1 MDILE
6 KHHNH
11 GVASATPF
19 RISYRDLVF
28 ALIVAGLWFGLL
40 IYLMLHETGGKW
52 SALLDDVYI
61 HFQYAK
67 RLAEGHFY
75 SYSNGDGFSKG
86 ATSFLYPLL
95 LAPGWL
101 LGFQGEW
108 MTLWALLL
116 ALAAT
121 TGSYYFIIAAAR
133 RLGNPWVG
141 RITVLLMA
149 MTTELQ
155 AGIYSG
161 MEVGIALFVL
171 VLWVYTLVRIWTAA
185 TAGESPRGIFVAH
198 LLIAAVGPMLRP
210 ELIAASGGT
219 MLLILVSR
227 FRPAAL
233 GGIKA
238 PWATLAVP
246 LLGQISLMV
255 LYWVMT
261 GSTAGNAMLSKS
273 FFYEPGITVSRLLR
287 ITFANYKTFGF
298 DVLFGLYKY
307 PFFAPLFAVLSLLGI
322 AVMITWKGL
331 WRRLALLLI
340 LVGTVYLFI
349 PQLTYTVSWGMYRYC
364 QPFFPWLLL
373 PVAALFV
380 HLVRN
385 PSLLRRFAAAA
396 IALYLMLFFALV
408 NYPEFSYEYAQGT
421 NNLSDQQRAM
431 GEYIAKTY
439 KDKPVV
445 IGIND
450 AGAIPYFSDKP
461 AFDLLGLVTQNMAV
475 CFRWGNACTWEYM
488 SHLPKNHRPTH
499 WAVYPGW
506 WKNDKLMGKMLHT
519 TSSRNRIS
527 MGGVIKR
534 LYKADWSEVDKPD
547 TPLHPPKGLA
557 LVDQLDIGYSVDEK
571 SHDYSTTKK
580 GKAFDSRMSFH
591 TYSYQDKASKRTF
604 TEGGRVIGRGQQEN
618 FTIHTIPGKPLTIVM
633 RTDAYYGMNLSV
645 KTDAMDKPIP
655 WKQDKVGKHW
665 VDAGITLPASAI
677 TGDTTRIHIKCVDKD
692 YAPFHYWFYQ

>member
-28 ALIVAGLWFGLL
+28 ALIIAGLWFGLL

-67 RLAEGHFY
+67 RLAEGHFF
-75 SYSNGDGFSKG
+75 SYSNSDGFSKG
-86 ATSFLYPLL
+86 ATSFLYPIL

-101 LGFQGEW
+101 LGFRGEW

-116 ALAAT
+116 AFAAT

-141 RITVLLMA
+141 RGTVLLMA
-149 MTTELQ
+149 MTAELQ

-161 MEVGIALFVL
+161 MEVGIALFAL

-185 TAGESPRGIFVAH
+185 EAGESPNKVFIAH
-198 LLIAAVGPMLRP
+198 LIIAAIGPILRP

-219 MLLILVSR
+219 MLLIMISR

-246 LLGQISLMV
+246 LIGQVSLMA

-261 GSTAGNAMLSKS
+261 GSSSSNAMLSKS
-273 FFYEPGITVSRLLR
+273 FFYEPAITVTRLID
-287 ITFANYKTFGF
+287 ITLANYKTFAF

-307 PFFAPLFAVLSLLGI
+307 PFFAPLFAVLSLLGM
-322 AVMITWKGL
+322 AVMISWKGL
-331 WRRLALLLI
+331 WRRLTLSLI
-340 LVGTVYLFI
+340 LVGAVYLLI
-349 PQLTYTVSWGMYRYC
+349 PQFTYTVSWGMYRYC
-364 QPFFPWLLL
+364 LPFFPWLLL
-373 PVAALFV
+373 PVAALIL

-385 PSLLRRFAAAA
+385 ASKLQRIAAAA
-396 IALYLMLFFALV
+396 MSLYLILFFALV
-408 NYPEFSYEYAQGT
+408 NYPEFSYEYTQGT
-421 NNLSDQQRAM
+421 NNLADQQRAM

-450 AGAIPYFSDKP
+450 AGAIPYFSGKP
-461 AFDLLGLVTQNMAV
+461 AFDLLGLTTQNMAV

-488 SHLPKNHRPTH
+488 SHLPKDHRPTH

-506 WKNDKLMGKMLHT
+506 WRNDQLMGKMIHT

-534 LYKADWSEVDKPD
+534 LYEADWSDVDKPD
-547 TPLHPPKGLA
+547 GPLLPPGGMKM
-557 LVDQLDIGYSVDEK
+557 VDQIDIGYSVDEK

-580 GKAFDSRMSFH
+580 GKPFNSRMAFH
-591 TYSYQDKASKRTF
+591 TYSYKNGPAKQTF
-604 TEGGRVIGRGQQEN
+604 TEGGRVIGRNQQEN
-618 FTIHTIPGKPLTIVM
+618 FTVNTVPGKPLTIVM
-633 RTDAYYGMNLSV
+633 RTDSYYGMSLAV
-645 KTDAMDKPIP
+645 TTDSMKEPLP
-655 WKQDKVGKHW
+655 WKQEKLANFW
-665 VDAGITLPASAI
+665 VDASVTLPASAI
-677 TGDTTRIHIKCVDKD
+677 TGNKTRIHIKCLDKD